1 MSRPLALGLL
11 LALAAS
17 LAGCA
22 AAVIGVG
29 GAAAYSALEDRR
41 TAGAQLEDE
50 ATELRASDRIAQRF
64 GEAAHVNVTSFNRVV
79 LLTGEVADAASR
91 AEIERIVQAL
101 PNVRSVANELEIAGV
116 SSLTARTS
124 DSLITSN
131 VKLRFLDAEFNVLH
145 VKVVTE
151 AGVVYLMGIV
161 TEKEAGSAVELAR
174 RTGGVRKVV
183 KVFEYCRPTDE
194 VCRPPAPPASPRA
207 HAGG

>member
-50 ATELRASDRIAQRF
+50 ANELRAADRIGQRF
-64 GEAAHVNVTSFNRVV
+64 AEAAHVNVTSFNRVV

-91 AEIERIVQAL
+91 AEIERIVQGL

-116 SSLTARTS
+116 SSLTARTN
-124 DSLITSN
+124 DSLITSS

-161 TEKEAGSAVELAR
+161 TEREAGSAVELAR
-174 RTGGVRKVV
+174 TTGGVRKVV
-183 KVFEYCRPTDE
+183 KVFEYCRTTDE
-194 VCRPPAPPASPRA
+194 VCRRPAPPGAPRA